1 MKPIELTRQARPVT
15 TTVDAINERGDIVP
29 TPIAGEH
36 PLTVYLDKRELVTLM
51 TLGDAPEHLALGWL
65 RNQRILGS
73 IDAIAAVQVDWETD
87 SVAITSRS
95 LRDRGVSIWDL
106 SADTPLSQG
115 LDERMRHRTVTTG
128 CGQGTV
134 FGDLM
139 DDIDALR
146 LPEGPII
153 TDTTLMAV
161 MDQVRRM
168 ESIYKVAGA
177 VHGCA
182 LLANVTTKVT
192 TKVTTEVTPDFSADP
207 DLGPGPRMLR
217 FVEDVGRHNAVDA
230 IAGWMWLEGI
240 DGTDKI
246 FYTTGRLT
254 SEMVIKCAQM
264 GIAVLLSRSGLTGMG
279 HAIAQKTGITLIGRC
294 QGRHYLL
301 FTGAQRFVRHGLE
314 R

>member
-15 TTVDAINERGDIVP
+15 TTVDAINERGEIVP

-106 SADTPLSQG
+106 GADTPLSQG

-146 LPEGPII
+146 LPAGPII

-161 MDQVRRM
+161 MDQVRKM

-182 LLANVTTKVT
+182 LLANT
-192 TKVTTEVTPDFSADP
+192 DP
-207 DLGPGPRMLR
+207 DPGPRMLR